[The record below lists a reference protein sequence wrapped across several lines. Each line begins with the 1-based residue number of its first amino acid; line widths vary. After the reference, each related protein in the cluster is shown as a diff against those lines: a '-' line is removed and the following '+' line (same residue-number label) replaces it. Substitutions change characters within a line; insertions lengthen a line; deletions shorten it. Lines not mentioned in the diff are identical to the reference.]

1 MRFKNYCL
9 CMCGH
14 TSACVHT
21 QGSQEVTGEALSH
34 GCKGLGLGGHVCS
47 KCLTSK
53 LSYAPLLLIRPL
65 VGCSHCSFQ
74 IFNSLRCILYR
85 LIPHEKTKN
94 KTKAIQQ
101 EQKIILGLSP
111 LLPPVHRFQGRNQV
125 YWVYTGE
132 PYLRKGRVHYSFLQ
146 VVAYSQGEPEQEPG
160 GRNWSRDCAGVLL
173 LDLLLCLPYLLA
185 YAAQVHLPMVHRG
198 LCLLFSQQI
207 RKCPQ
212 CLRETTQLRS
222 SSFWACLGLCQ
233 VDRI

>member
-1 MRFKNYCL
+1 MWAHKRMRAHTGKSGGNRRGSFTWVQGIGFRWSCL
-9 CMCGH
+9 QQVPYLQAVLCPFTPH
-14 TSACVHT
+14 QTSV
-21 QGSQEVTGEALSH
+21 S
-34 GCKGLGLGGHVCS
+34 
-47 KCLTSK
+47 
-53 LSYAPLLLIRPL
+53 
-65 VGCSHCSFQ
+65 CSHCSFQ

-85 LIPHEKTKN
+85 LIPSWKNKN

-101 EQKIILGLSP
+101 EQKIILGVSP
-111 LLPPVHRFQGRNQV
+111 LLPPVHRFRGRNQV

-212 CLRETTQLRS
+212 CRRETTQLRS
-222 SSFWACLGLCQ
+222 SSSWACLGLCQ